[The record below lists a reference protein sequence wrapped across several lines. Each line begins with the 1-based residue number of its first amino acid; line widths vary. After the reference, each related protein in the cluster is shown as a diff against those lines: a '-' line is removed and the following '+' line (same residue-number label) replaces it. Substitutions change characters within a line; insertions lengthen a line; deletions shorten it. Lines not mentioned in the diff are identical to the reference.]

1 MSEFHNETVLEEAQR
16 LITGDRNKSYD
27 HPLDNF
33 NRIAKGWEVIFGT
46 DVTEEQVGL
55 AMAWVKIC
63 REVHQQKRDNL
74 VDGAGYL
81 GTVQMVIDER
91 ERRANQS
98 D

>member
-1 MSEFHNETVLEEAQR
+1 MSDSHKSILQEADE
-16 LITGDRNKSYD
+16 LINGDRNYTYD

-33 NRIAKGWEVIFGT
+33 NRIKKGWEVIFGI
-46 DVTEEQVGL
+46 DITEEQVGL

-91 ERRANQS
+91 ERRANKS